1 MRGGGMVHFEPRPAG
16 VCFLLGAGPL
26 YGWAADKR
34 PGDFLIA
41 ADGGYAYAVE
51 AGWTPDLL
59 LGDFD
64 SLGRVPDAAGTLVL
78 PREKDDTDML
88 AAAREGLKR
97 GFSTFYILGGTGGR
111 MDHTLANIQLLAFLA
126 DAGAV
131 GYLFAEHNVLRLLR
145 AGEVRYPAG
154 LTGYVSVLAYG
165 GAARG
170 VCLEGLK
177 YPMQNGEMTP
187 SFPIGTSNE
196 FLGAPARVAVGEG
209 SVLLIYPRAEAQA

>member
-1 MRGGGMVHFEPRPAG
+1 M
-16 VCFLLGAGPL
+16 
-26 YGWAADKR
+26 
-34 PGDFLIA
+34 
-41 ADGGYAYAVE
+41 
-51 AGWTPDLL
+51 
-59 LGDFD
+59 
-64 SLGRVPDAAGTLVL
+64 PDAAGTLVL

-111 MDHTLANIQLLAFLA
+111 MDHTLANIQLLAFL

-196 FLGAPARVAVGEG
+196 FLGVPARVAVGEG